1 MDMFLK
7 FKLFYQTSF
16 LFHSPTN
23 ISSEFSL
30 ESSDPVMIRHISE
43 DPKVVARSFDVS
55 KVIY

>member
-1 MDMFLK
+1 MGMFLK

-16 LFHSPTN
+16 LFNAPTN

-30 ESSDPVMIRHISE
+30 ESSGPVMIRHISE